1 MEFNRSLKVAQ
12 ALKKEIALILQR
24 KLNDPRLANT
34 IITVTHVTLS
44 NDLMYA
50 KITINFVNEENKDNI
65 NKKIKILQNAA
76 GYIRYLLS
84 KVMKL
89 RLIPR
94 INFIYEYKNF

>member
-24 KLNDPRLANT
+24 KLNDPRLAKT
-34 IITVTHVTLS
+34 IITVTHVTIS

-65 NKKIKILQNAA
+65 NKKIKVLQNAA
-76 GYIRYLLS
+76 GYIRCLLS
-84 KVMKL
+84 KVMRL

-94 INFIYEYKNF
+94 INFIYEYKY